1 MKKKTL
7 LNDDSISTVSLD
19 GMNLS
24 ELDISTV
31 AVIEDSGKIR
41 KVVLPIIFT
50 VLACALITAAI
61 LFVINFKI
69 VQGDIYGATFTT
81 SNISVVSNDYRPTT
95 YIVKGAAVYY
105 DSDSDDAFVNMEKD
119 FTIAN
124 VVEVNDG
131 KVLVEDQSGKQQ
143 YISTTQVDYVA
154 RGL

>member
-24 ELDISTV
+24 DLDISTV

-41 KVVLPIIFT
+41 KVVLPIILT
-50 VLACALITAAI
+50 ILTCALITAAI
-61 LFVINFKI
+61 LFVINFKV

-81 SNISVVSNDYRPTT
+81 GNISVVSNDYRPTT

>member
-7 LNDDSISTVSLD
+7 LNDDSITTVSLD
-19 GMNLS
+19 GVNLS
-24 ELDISTV
+24 ELDVSTV

-41 KVVLPIIFT
+41 KVVLPIIMT
-50 VLACALITAAI
+50 VLACALITGAI

-69 VQGDIYGATFTT
+69 VQGDIYGAAFTT
-81 SNISVVSNDYRPTT
+81 NNISVVSNDYRPTT

-105 DSDSDDAFVNMEKD
+105 NNDSDDAFVNMEKD